1 MGAALS
7 VCGAGAKL
15 KMNIMDTLRTGQPLR
30 VHVDGVKVRFTDTV
44 SKAPLN
50 DSGGQRARS

>member
-15 KMNIMDTLRTGQPLR
+15 KMNIMDTLGAGQPLR
-30 VHVDGVKVRFTDTV
+30 VRVDGVKVRFTDTG
-44 SKAPLN
+44 SKDAAAP
-50 DSGGQRARS
+50 